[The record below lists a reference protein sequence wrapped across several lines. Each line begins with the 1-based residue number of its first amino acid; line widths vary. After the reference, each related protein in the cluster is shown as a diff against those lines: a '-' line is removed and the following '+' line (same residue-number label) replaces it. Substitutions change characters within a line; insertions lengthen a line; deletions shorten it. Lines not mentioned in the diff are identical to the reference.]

1 MWEEEQK
8 EEDGFPQAVVHATT
22 HVNCIHKETHMKP
35 EASPEPLSAASKSH
49 CISPHRVYMRAI
61 QAVNFPPQPA
71 AFGSW
76 LLHMCVYICVVLET
90 QETKE
95 ERDGGRESDIS
106 TVRAAGSRII
116 PWAFCSCSTILTN
129 VSTRL
134 RKAGMYSHV

>member
-1 MWEEEQK
+1 MKEKRGERERDEDRDTRGGGGEEEQK

-22 HVNCIHKETHMKP
+22 HVNCEHKETHMKP

-76 LLHMCVYICVVLET
+76 LLHMCVYIRMCGFGDA
-90 QETKE
+90 
-95 ERDGGRESDIS
+95 RDKR
-106 TVRAAGSRII
+106 
-116 PWAFCSCSTILTN
+116 
-129 VSTRL
+129 
-134 RKAGMYSHV
+134 RKRWR